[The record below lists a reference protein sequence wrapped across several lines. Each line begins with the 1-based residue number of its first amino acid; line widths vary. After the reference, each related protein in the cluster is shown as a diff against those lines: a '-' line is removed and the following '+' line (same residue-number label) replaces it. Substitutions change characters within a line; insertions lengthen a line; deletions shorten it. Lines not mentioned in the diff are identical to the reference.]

1 METKDII
8 EKLENEIWEQTRNGR
23 DRIYVEVEDLKKLGC
38 STDEN
43 KTGRIYVDVNYLRAA
58 IKRYKFK
65 GDLKVD
71 IDKCSTDNMTYRE
84 FIKEI
89 KNIERGRD

>member
-1 METKDII
+1 MNLI

-71 IDKCSTDNMTYRE
+71 VKPEITFNDLE
-84 FIKEI
+84 KEI
-89 KNIERGRD
+89 KNIERGRDDE

>member
-1 METKDII
+1 MEL
-8 EKLENEIWEQTRNGR
+8 LERLEEEIWQQTRNGR

-38 STDEN
+38 NTDEN
-43 KTGRIYVDVNYLRAA
+43 KTGRIYVDLNYLRAA

-71 IDKCSTDNMTYRE
+71 VKPEKTYKDLE
-84 FIKEI
+84 KEI
-89 KNIERGRD
+89 KTIERGRE